1 MKKFE
6 KNPYGSN
13 EILYI
18 DERNY
23 FSFYNFAT
31 DHSFGA
37 IFNSDNSSPETAL
50 CIKNIS
56 EEYQDSYKNKKPEYD
71 YFILNGDFRAECE
84 KMIEQEICLEDI
96 KRYFEIKSKEFGS
109 SWSSPYNGKISE
121 VEFINFLRQRG
132 FDV

>member
-6 KNPYGSN
+6 KNPYGPN

-50 CIKNIS
+50 CIKKEYS
-56 EEYQDSYKNKKPEYD
+56 EFESSSKYD

-84 KMIEQEICLEDI
+84 KMVEQEICLDDI
-96 KRYFEIKSKEFGS
+96 KRYFQIKSQEFGS
-109 SWSSPYNGKISE
+109 TWSSSYNGKISK
-121 VEFINFLRQRG
+121 VEFINFMRQRG
-132 FDV
+132 FDI